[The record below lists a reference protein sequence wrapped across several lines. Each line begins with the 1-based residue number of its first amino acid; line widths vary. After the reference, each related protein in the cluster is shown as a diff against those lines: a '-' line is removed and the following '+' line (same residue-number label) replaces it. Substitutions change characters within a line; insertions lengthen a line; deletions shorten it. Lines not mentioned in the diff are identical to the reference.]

1 MCDTGPAFAVIA
13 QSTETPTTWTFL
25 FLSIEISFAA
35 MCAGDLRPYL
45 ALTLSLPYLV
55 DRPAA
60 VYRGAYT
67 QSDDYGLATN
77 IAYHVSRCETTGFHD
92 QD

>member
-35 MCAGDLRPYL
+35 MCAGIFDLTWR
-45 ALTLSLPYLV
+45 
-55 DRPAA
+55 
-60 VYRGAYT
+60 
-67 QSDDYGLATN
+67 
-77 IAYHVSRCETTGFHD
+77 
-92 QD
+92 